1 MPAQIIHAK
10 FPFYALHICSGGMP
24 PSSLSP
30 VGSSGSRSRESRP
43 CGLSDPELE
52 TCSESF
58 VDELLRGFRIFLMN
72 LPALGPLSAK
82 MEAASKL
89 PQRAILAALRSM
101 TDEIT
106 VAILLDEPSASAAD
120 DLVSSLA
127 KEYGIDLA
135 CAELAPEDLQKCAK
149 WLICIASFF
158 ADQEFA

>member
-1 MPAQIIHAK
+1 M
-10 FPFYALHICSGGMP
+10 SS
-24 PSSLSP
+24 SSLSP
-30 VGSSGSRSRESRP
+30 VGSSGLARP

-52 TCSESF
+52 TCSESSESF
-58 VDELLRGFRIFLMN
+58 AEELLRGFRIFLMN

-120 DLVSSLA
+120 ELVRKLA
-127 KEYGIDLA
+127 TEYNIDLD
-135 CAELAPEDLQKCAK
+135 ELTPEDLTKCAK
-149 WLICIASFF
+149 WLTVIASYL
-158 ADQEFA
+158 ADIEIA

>member
-1 MPAQIIHAK
+1 MQRQR
-10 FPFYALHICSGGMP
+10 
-24 PSSLSP
+24 SSLSP
-30 VGSSGSRSRESRP
+30 VGSSGLARP

-52 TCSESF
+52 TCSENF
-58 VDELLRGFRIFLMN
+58 AEDLLRGFRIFLMN

-120 DLVSSLA
+120 ELVRKLA
-127 KEYGIDLA
+127 TEYNIDLD
-135 CAELAPEDLQKCAK
+135 ERAPEDLTKGAI
-149 WLICIASFF
+149 WLICIASYFS
-158 ADQEFA
+158 DLEFA